1 MSVPSISKP
10 AAFTS
15 ALLSIALL
23 GVIDYVTGYEVSIF
37 IFYAIPI
44 VAVAWFNDK
53 NSAILMALI
62 AALVWWWADRLAMH
76 PYRWGWLQAWE
87 SAVRL
92 GFFIFAGISGSA
104 IRAHHDAVEARI
116 RLLEHSQ
123 LLEQQIVNISEEEQR
138 RIGHDLHD
146 GICQRLIALGFSASC
161 LEKDLWQQG
170 CFEWASSAKD
180 LAVGLKNA
188 AVETRDLA
196 RGLTPVQ
203 VDTAGLAGALQE
215 LAATI
220 KQHVA
225 LDCIFDGN
233 SNVQILDPAVA
244 NQLFRIA
251 QEAVNNAVKH
261 SNATRVELQLRANGP
276 EGVELVVAD
285 NGIGFSGEKRNGGGI
300 GLKIMSYRARSIQA
314 ALRISPNLPAGT
326 LVCCD
331 APRSL
336 TT

>member
-1 MSVPSISKP
+1 M
-10 AAFTS
+10 
-15 ALLSIALL
+15 
-23 GVIDYVTGYEVSIF
+23 
-37 IFYAIPI
+37 
-44 VAVAWFNDK
+44 
-53 NSAILMALI
+53 
-62 AALVWWWADRLAMH
+62 
-76 PYRWGWLQAWE
+76 
-87 SAVRL
+87 
-92 GFFIFAGISGSA
+92 
-104 IRAHHDAVEARI
+104 
-116 RLLEHSQ
+116 EHSQ
-123 LLEQQIVNISEEEQR
+123 QLEQQIVNISEEEQR

-146 GICQRLIALGFSASC
+146 GICQRLVALGFSASC
-161 LEKDLWQQG
+161 LEKDLWEQG
-170 CFEWASSAKD
+170 YFDWASSAKD
-180 LAVGLKNA
+180 LALGLKNA

-220 KQHVA
+220 TQHVA
-225 LDCIFDGN
+225 LDCVFDGN
-233 SNVQILDPAVA
+233 RDMQILDPTVA

-261 SNATRVELQLRANGP
+261 SNATRVDLKLRASGP
-276 EGVELVVAD
+276 DAVELLVAD
-285 NGIGFSGEKRNGGGI
+285 NGVGFSDENRNGGGGM

-314 ALRISPNLPAGT
+314 ALRISPNPPAGT